1 MFHLVGP
8 CEVIEVEVKESLAA
22 AVDSCVRR
30 SLNLSEIC
38 EVTTSQEQMNSE
50 IPESD
55 KFDHIYQREMH
66 KNLVTSDVIIH
77 KNGISILPNTEE
89 MNVHDNGGDR
99 ILCPNSPKKCVGN
112 PQNNVTAPNPQ
123 PRRSLRVAV
132 PRLDMA
138 ALKRSHKRNRTIA
151 VDRKL
156 KEGFKTRHH
165 VIASTNHHVQK
176 KEELLQRDASPKAV
190 SPHSYVSESIF
201 SSGPSENLAN
211 FDSHPVLAFDYQSHD
226 NVNLDYESH
235 DITRKLRGK
244 KRSSPI
250 PRSLHK
256 KKTSTP
262 TRRKQINNAASTLTS
277 TRFGVDLPDLE
288 EEDEAQDVSASL
300 PKPLVETNKCNRL
313 WDSSSTP
320 DSDDEEMELIQVKL
334 KEIASR
340 LKKKDKKKKKVDCIK
355 EAMTV
360 LERNDKTPK
369 PKLERALRLL
379 IEGETGKTQGGFDA
393 SFMTALVSP

>member
-112 PQNNVTAPNPQ
+112 PHNNVTAPNPQ

-235 DITRKLRGK
+235 DITRKVFLTLIPLTLVAYPLLLF
-244 KRSSPI
+244 SSFLFC
-250 PRSLHK
+250 SL
-256 KKTSTP
+256 SLFP
-262 TRRKQINNAASTLTS
+262 LS
-277 TRFGVDLPDLE
+277 
-288 EEDEAQDVSASL
+288 VSAQFLLSFSKIGVAFQAL
-300 PKPLVETNKCNRL
+300 
-313 WDSSSTP
+313 
-320 DSDDEEMELIQVKL
+320 LIQW
-334 KEIASR
+334 
-340 LKKKDKKKKKVDCIK
+340 LKKMCLVLCSFVQHYVCISS
-355 EAMTV
+355 V
-360 LERNDKTPK
+360 C
-369 PKLERALRLL
+369 
-379 IEGETGKTQGGFDA
+379 
-393 SFMTALVSP
+393 V